1 MYSVEQIPSRFNEY
15 KLCDSSCNA
24 SAVVAVERGGILT
37 SFVYNGIERIYM
49 EEETY
54 VNTDKKVNGGCPVL
68 FPSCSKLKDG
78 VYSLAGKTYEM
89 GAHGIARDFP
99 WTVISTD
106 TSDGAALTVALKSND
121 VTRQSYPFDFV
132 IEFTYVLKGNVLS
145 VEQKIT
151 NLSDS
156 DMPFVCGLHP
166 YFMADTDKASVAV
179 PSKLATYNGNEV
191 VFDGVLD
198 TTEDL
203 DHVCL
208 NVSDT
213 KTVLDTGLGYHVRV
227 NYYGEYTCVVVWS
240 PDKSKEFV
248 CIEPWTA
255 APNALNT
262 GKDLVYLAPGE
273 SKTLINEFVI
283 EE

>member
-1 MYSVEQIPSRFNEY
+1 MYNVEQIPSQFNEY
-15 KLCDSSCNA
+15 KLSDSSCNS
-24 SAVVAVERGGILT
+24 SAVVAVARGGILT

-54 VNTDKKVNGGCPVL
+54 FNTDKKVNGGCPVL

-78 VYSLAGKTYEM
+78 AYTLAGKTYEM

-99 WTVISTD
+99 WTVVSTD
-106 TSDGAALTVALKSND
+106 TKDGAALTVALKSSEA
-121 VTRQSYPFDFV
+121 TRKSYPFDFE
-132 IEFTYVLKGNVLS
+132 IEFTYILKGNVLR
-145 VEQKIT
+145 VEQKIK
-151 NLSDS
+151 NLSDT

-166 YFMADTDKASVAV
+166 YFMANTDKASVAV
-179 PSKLATYNGNEV
+179 PSRLATYNGVEV
-191 VFDGVLD
+191 AFDGVLD
-198 TTEDL
+198 TREDL

-213 KTVLDTGLGYHVRV
+213 RAVLDTGLGYRVRV
-227 NYYGEYTCVVVWS
+227 DYFGEYTCVVVWS
-240 PDKSKEFV
+240 PNKCKEFV

-262 GKDLVYLAPGE
+262 GKDLIYLAAGKD
-273 SKTLINEFVI
+273 KTLINEFVI